1 MKGGSSTPRNKFA
14 DMMTKVALVETMLGS
29 ATGTKPSD
37 YMEHPSMPSMTAG
50 VNKYAKRVSNED
62 ALTDEEKRRNAEIDA
77 KRAAKKAAKG
87 K

>member
-1 MKGGSSTPRNKFA
+1 MPRNKFA
-14 DMMTKVALVETMLGS
+14 DMMREVALAETTLGS
-29 ATGTKPSD
+29 AAGTKAFD

-62 ALTDEEKRRNAEIDA
+62 ALTEDEKRRNAEIDA
-77 KRAAKKAAKG
+77 KRAAKKAAKKEG